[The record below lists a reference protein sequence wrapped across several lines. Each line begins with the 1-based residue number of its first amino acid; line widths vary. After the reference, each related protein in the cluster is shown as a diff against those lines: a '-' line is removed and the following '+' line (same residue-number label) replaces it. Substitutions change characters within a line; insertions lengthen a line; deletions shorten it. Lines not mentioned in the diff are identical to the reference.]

1 MNRITNRIDSNR
13 ELECSS
19 GHRRKHT
26 RTEARTDR
34 RTTRK
39 HNAICKLVGD
49 TTTTTITI
57 AIRNWQQKDGEG
69 KAFSAAARIQSGPKI
84 TEVALF
90 FLFLLFGNTLLLTIF
105 LLTLSV
111 SSPQNTIRGFA
122 SQMQS
127 AMCRSDGR
135 MWRSHRQHR
144 TIAQGLSFSDAKD
157 LREIRPESP
166 PTRAPNAGEVCQNRR
181 LSTNSRLYLENGTR

>member
-1 MNRITNRIDSNR
+1 MSPGMLRRDISRRFIIIIYLFIIMNRITNRIDSNR

-39 HNAICKLVGD
+39 HNAICRLVGD
-49 TTTTTITI
+49 TTATTITI
-57 AIRNWQQKDGEG
+57 AIRNWQQNDGEG

-111 SSPQNTIRGFA
+111 SSLQNTIRGCA
-122 SQMQS
+122 TQMQS

-135 MWRSHRQHR
+135 TWPKSPFGTCRLQHSI
-144 TIAQGLSFSDAKD
+144 TWWHSSYTHSGVVGEFVD
-157 LREIRPESP
+157 L
-166 PTRAPNAGEVCQNRR
+166 
-181 LSTNSRLYLENGTR
+181 